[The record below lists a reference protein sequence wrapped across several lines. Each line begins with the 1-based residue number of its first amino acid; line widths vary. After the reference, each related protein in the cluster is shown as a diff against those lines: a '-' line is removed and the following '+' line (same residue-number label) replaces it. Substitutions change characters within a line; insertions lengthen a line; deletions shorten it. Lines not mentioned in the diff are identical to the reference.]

1 MENKRKGNLGFGT
14 GLLILMFSIS
24 FALYLSDCAAYSSV
38 FLQFVQ
44 TGTSSCGLSSSSAAG
59 NTGNIG
65 TLNTQ
70 IGSIFNSLGIL
81 GAGSAIAFAV
91 GFPNGYAIF
100 AAAAYFML
108 GAFTM
113 PVGLFNAN
121 AALPLEVRVF
131 IISVLGILNLMAVL
145 EYLGAKRF

>member
-1 MENKRKGNLGFGT
+1 MKNRRGNLGFGT
-14 GLLILMFSIS
+14 GLLVLMFTIS
-24 FALYLSDCAAYSSV
+24 FALYLSDCATYSSV
-38 FLQFVQ
+38 FLQIVQ
-44 TGTSSCGLSSSSAAG
+44 DTDSSCGLSSSSTTGTLG
-59 NTGNIG
+59 NVGA
-65 TLNTQ
+65 LNTQ
-70 IGSIFNSLGIL
+70 IGSIFTSLGIL

-121 AALPLEVRVF
+121 AALPLEIRVF
-131 IISVLGILNLMAVL
+131 IIGLFGLLNLFAVL